1 MEQAIQKGIA
11 DNMIKGPIEKTV
23 VFELDTKLYQ
33 ILEYIMAAELVYFSF
48 SYLEEKEDRD
58 EIFMKNFV

>member
-1 MEQAIQKGIA
+1 
-11 DNMIKGPIEKTV
+11 MIKGPIEKTV